1 MVEECPKKRWK
12 TQTYVQDSTTIP
24 AIFANE
30 QNVTLEKEDTA
41 TSFIDGIIL
50 HVTDSELNIFP
61 EQNEDQ
67 NSNQIQDN
75 CNMNSEIRRMYLNNA
90 WKVKDSVGN
99 TDFDGVMEED
109 PNIDWE
115 TFISENIN
123 H

>member
-1 MVEECPKKRWK
+1 M
-12 TQTYVQDSTTIP
+12 
-24 AIFANE
+24 NE
-30 QNVTLEKEDTA
+30 QNVTLEKEKEDTA